1 MARILV
7 VDDDPTIRA
16 VAQELLRQSGH
27 ELFEAADGD
36 EALLLA
42 SQTPID
48 LIVLDM
54 LMPNKDGI
62 ETIQAVKR
70 DHPETRILAISS
82 GGRMDGSTLLKLASA
97 FGADETMLKPLRLA
111 TFAVI
116 VDALLE
122 RQAVPSPLKFAQ
134 SA

>member
-16 VAQELLRQSGH
+16 IAQELLLCSGH

-36 EALLLA
+36 EALRVA
-42 SQTPID
+42 ATMPID

-70 DHPETRILAISS
+70 DHPDTRILAISS
-82 GGRMDGSTLLKLASA
+82 GGRMDGATLLKLASA

-116 VDALLE
+116 VDALLA
-122 RQAVPSPLKFAQ
+122 RDAVPSPLELARTL
-134 SA
+134 

>member
-16 VAQELLRQSGH
+16 VAQELLRKSGH

-42 SQTPID
+42 ATTPID

-122 RQAVPSPLKFAQ
+122 REAGPSPLKLAQ

>member
-42 SQTPID
+42 SKTPID

-70 DHPETRILAISS
+70 DHPDTRILAISS
-82 GGRMDGSTLLKLASA
+82 GGRMDGTTLLKLASA

-111 TFAVI
+111 TFAVV

-122 RQAVPSPLKFAQ
+122 RKAVPSPLKLAQ

>member
-16 VAQELLRQSGH
+16 IAQELLLGSGH

-36 EALLLA
+36 EALLIA
-42 SQTPID
+42 ARTPID

-70 DHPETRILAISS
+70 DHPDTRILAISS
-82 GGRMDGSTLLKLASA
+82 GGRMDGATLLKLASA

-116 VDALLE
+116 VEALLA
-122 RQAVPSPLKFAQ
+122 RTAVPSPLELART
-134 SA
+134 A

>member
-7 VDDDPTIRA
+7 VDDDPTVRA
-16 VAQELLRQSGH
+16 IALELLHGH
-27 ELFEAADGD
+27 GHDLAEAADGE
-36 EALLLA
+36 EALILVR
-42 SQTPID
+42 TMPVD

-62 ETIQAVKR
+62 ETILAVKR

-82 GGRMDGSTLLKLASA
+82 GGRMDGMTLLKMASA
-97 FGADETMLKPLRLA
+97 FGADGTMLKPLRLA
-111 TFAVI
+111 TFAI
-116 VDALLE
+116 AVDALLA
-122 RQAVPSPLKFAQ
+122 RAPLPSPMPLSV

>member
-16 VAQELLRQSGH
+16 IAQELLLSSGH

-36 EALLLA
+36 EALRVA
-42 SQTPID
+42 AAVPID

-70 DHPETRILAISS
+70 DHPDTRILAISS
-82 GGRMDGSTLLKLASA
+82 GGRMDGATLLKLASA

-116 VDALLE
+116 VDALLA
-122 RQAVPSPLKFAQ
+122 RTAVPSPLELARTL
-134 SA
+134 

>member
-16 VAQELLRQSGH
+16 IAQELLHGSGH
-27 ELFEAADGD
+27 ELFEAEDGD
-36 EALLLA
+36 EALRIA
-42 SQTPID
+42 AVMPID

-70 DHPETRILAISS
+70 DHPATRILAISS
-82 GGRMDGSTLLKLASA
+82 GGRMDGAMLLKLATA
-97 FGADETMLKPLRLA
+97 FGADETMQKPLRLG

-116 VDALLE
+116 IDSLLA
-122 RQAVPSPLKFAQ
+122 RAAVPSPLELAQ
-134 SA
+134 TA

>member
-1 MARILV
+1 MARILI
-7 VDDDPTIRA
+7 VDDDPTVRA
-16 VAQELLRQSGH
+16 IALELLHGSGH
-27 ELFEAADGD
+27 DLFEAADGD
-36 EALLLA
+36 EALVLA
-42 SQTPID
+42 ATMPID

-70 DHPETRILAISS
+70 DQPETRILAISS
-82 GGRMDGSTLLKLASA
+82 GGRMDGTTLLKLASA

-111 TFAVI
+111 TFAVV
-116 VDALLE
+116 VDALLA
-122 RQAVPSPLKFAQ
+122 RDAVPSPMPKRL